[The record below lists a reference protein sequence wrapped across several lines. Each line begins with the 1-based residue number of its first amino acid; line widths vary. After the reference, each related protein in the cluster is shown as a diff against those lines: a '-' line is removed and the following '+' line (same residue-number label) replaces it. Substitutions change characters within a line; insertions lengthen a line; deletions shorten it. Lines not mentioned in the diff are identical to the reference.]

1 MKYVAAGSLKDLI
14 REFTKELE
22 ESALK
27 FVDSKDFKNS
37 TYNDYTAEQLLD
49 TIKNEDHEG
58 IRAALVCLFH
68 YKLKD
73 RFYQSSAEKQH
84 FTRFKGKE

>member
-1 MKYVAAGSLKDLI
+1 MKYVAMDPLKNLI
-14 REFTKELE
+14 REFAKELE

-27 FVDSKDFKNS
+27 FVDSKGFKQS
-37 TYNDYTAEQLLD
+37 TYNDYTADQLLD

-73 RFYQSSAEKQH
+73 RFYQSLAEKQH
-84 FTRFKGKE
+84 FQRFKGEE